1 MTKVGEMSNV
11 SNASTARH
19 LARVMAMQALYEV
32 DAVDGDPVAVLDAVA
47 AEHQPRAR
55 VRTFAADVVQ
65 GVLQHLEAIDAVIAE
80 AAPQWPLAQMAGVD
94 KAVLRVAV
102 FELLFGRRAPPKV
115 AINEAIDVAKTY
127 GGEGSGRFVN
137 GVLGHVLATVMAR

>member
-1 MTKVGEMSNV
+1 MTKVGEMSTV
-11 SNASTARH
+11 SNARH

-47 AEHQPRAR
+47 AEHQARAR

-65 GVLQHLEAIDAVIAE
+65 GVLQHLEAIDAVIGE
-80 AAPQWPLAQMAGVD
+80 AAPQWPLAQVAGVD

-102 FELLFGRRAPPKV
+102 FELLFGQRVPPKV

>member
-11 SNASTARH
+11 SNMSNARH

-47 AEHQPRAR
+47 AEHQARAR
-55 VRTFAADVVQ
+55 ARALASDLVQ
-65 GVLQHLEAIDAVIAE
+65 GVLQHLEAIDAVIGE
-80 AAPQWPLAQMAGVD
+80 AAPQWPLAQLAGVD

-102 FELLFGRRAPPKV
+102 FELLFGQRVPPKV

>member
-11 SNASTARH
+11 SNARH

-47 AEHQPRAR
+47 AEHQARAR

-65 GVLQHLEAIDAVIAE
+65 GVLQHLEAIDAVIGE
-80 AAPQWPLAQMAGVD
+80 AAPQWPLAQVAGVD
-94 KAVLRVAV
+94 KAVLRVAI
-102 FELLFGRRAPPKV
+102 FELLFGRRVPPKV
-115 AINEAIDVAKTY
+115 AVNEAIDIAKTY

-137 GVLGHVLATVMAR
+137 GVLGHVLATALAP

>member
-1 MTKVGEMSNV
+1 MTKVGEMSTV
-11 SNASTARH
+11 SNARH

-32 DAVDGDPVAVLDAVA
+32 DAVDGDPAAVLDVVA
-47 AEHQPRAR
+47 AEHQARAR
-55 VRTFAADVVQ
+55 ARALASDLVQ
-65 GVLQHLEAIDAVIAE
+65 GVLHHREAIDAVIGA
-80 AAPQWPLAQMAGVD
+80 AAPQWPLAQVAGVD

-115 AINEAIDVAKTY
+115 AINEAIDLAKTY

>member
-1 MTKVGEMSNV
+1 MTKDGEVSKV
-11 SNASTARH
+11 SNARS

-32 DAVDGDPVAVLDAVA
+32 DAVNGDPAAALDAVA
-47 AEHQPRAR
+47 AEHQARAR
-55 VRTFAADVVQ
+55 VRTFAADLCQ
-65 GVLQHLEAIDAVIAE
+65 GVLQHLEAIDAVIGE

-102 FELLFGRRAPPKV
+102 FELLFGRRVPPKV
-115 AINEAIDVAKTY
+115 AINEAIDIAKTY

-137 GVLGHVLATVMAR
+137 GVLGHVLATALAR

>member
-11 SNASTARH
+11 SKVSNARS

-32 DAVDGDPVAVLDAVA
+32 DAVDGDPAAVLDAVA
-47 AEHQPRAR
+47 AEHQARAR
-55 VRTFAADVVQ
+55 VRTFAADLVQ
-65 GVLQHLEAIDAVIAE
+65 GVLQHLEAIDTVIGE

-102 FELLFGRRAPPKV
+102 FELLFGRRVPPKV
-115 AINEAIDVAKTY
+115 AINEAIDIAKTY

-137 GVLGHVLATVMAR
+137 GVLGHVLATDLAR